1 MAHVV
6 RLGLLA
12 LVAGALHVNVLFA
25 QALTAS
31 APAAA
36 PPAPS
41 TEPAPP
47 PAPPL
52 PPPPLA
58 GFVKIGT
65 EFKPA
70 VGRVVDVEKGDNGCY
85 VTILD
90 VKEREFVEVGEYALC
105 TQKPPIKGKKVEIE
119 YRLESMQAASCN
131 GNPKCT
137 KRETGPY
144 ISSIKVIP

>member
-1 MAHVV
+1 MGQFFCHRLLVLMAS
-6 RLGLLA
+6 A
-12 LVAGALHVNVLFA
+12 LVVNVLYA
-25 QALTAS
+25 QTPA
-31 APAAA
+31 APAPPAPVTDPAA
-36 PPAPS
+36 PPAP
-41 TEPAPP
+41 
-47 PAPPL
+47 
-52 PPPPLA
+52 PPPPPPPA
-58 GFVKIGT
+58 GFVKIGS

-105 TQKPPIKGKKVEIE
+105 SQKPPLKGKKVEIE

>member
-1 MAHVV
+1 MGQFFCHRLLVLMAS
-6 RLGLLA
+6 A
-12 LVAGALHVNVLFA
+12 LVVNVLYA
-25 QALTAS
+25 QTPT
-31 APAAA
+31 APAPPAPVTDPAA
-36 PPAPS
+36 PPAP
-41 TEPAPP
+41 
-47 PAPPL
+47 
-52 PPPPLA
+52 PPPPPPPA
-58 GFVKIGT
+58 GFVKIGS

-105 TQKPPIKGKKVEIE
+105 SQKPPLKGKKVEIE